1 MIVCPYCDS
10 ENISGADY
18 CEKCGQPLD
27 DLHLPEPATP
37 VEQAL
42 LRDRVSVLR
51 PKQPIVVPSSMP
63 VRKVLETLLAKG
75 IGCVLVVDEGK
86 LAGIFSERDALMKV
100 HTQIDELGD
109 RPVSEFMTA
118 SVETLLPSAKIA
130 FAVHRM
136 DLGGYRHVPIVDEN
150 GVPTGMISVRDI
162 LSYLTERMIADA

>member
-1 MIVCPYCDS
+1 M
-10 ENISGADY
+10 
-18 CEKCGQPLD
+18 
-27 DLHLPEPATP
+27 
-37 VEQAL
+37 
-42 LRDRVSVLR
+42 RDRIERLWPKTPSTVTSSTTVGEVLR
-51 PKQPIVVPSSMP
+51 KMVS
-63 VRKVLETLLAKG
+63 ET
-75 IGCVLVVDEGK
+75 IGCVMIVDEGK
-86 LAGIFSERDALMKV
+86 LVGIFSERDALMKV